1 MALRIRA
8 CPEFVAS
15 FLFPIGNHHPH
26 RELHM
31 EQNEKK
37 PAEVSSDP
45 KVETPLEEADLD
57 IVTGGLSSSIGSGLA
72 SEPSCVTSIG

>member
-1 MALRIRA
+1 
-8 CPEFVAS
+8 
-15 FLFPIGNHHPH
+15 
-26 RELHM
+26 M

-57 IVTGGLSSSIGSGLA
+57 IVTGGLSSGIGSGLT